1 MIYKRSSF
9 LCNAKITKNVCFK
22 IKPITI
28 IVEKKIPVKAMFFK
42 KKKSQITNS
51 NPIVYRELKIKNPS
65 VLNQD

>member
-42 KKKSQITNS
+42 KKNPKSLTVILLSTEN
-51 NPIVYRELKIKNPS
+51 
-65 VLNQD
+65 